1 MPIRPENK
9 HRYPKDWKLR
19 SRFVREYRA
28 GNQCEWCGVCNHAV
42 GHRDAQGRF
51 VPVQGNL
58 YLNLAG
64 QGMSYPQLDM
74 LSYKKAR
81 QIADALNDE
90 YAADYGVK
98 FIVVVLTV
106 AHIHDDR
113 PEASQLLNLAAL
125 CQRCHNRHDQK
136 DRQAHRRQRLVR
148 ESGQLGLFGLSH
160 D

>member
-1 MPIRPENK
+1 
-9 HRYPKDWKLR
+9 
-19 SRFVREYRA
+19 
-28 GNQCEWCGVCNHAV
+28 
-42 GHRDAQGRF
+42 
-51 VPVQGNL
+51 VQGNL